1 MNLEKLVFTKDN
13 GEIVE
18 FTPDELI
25 KLQQL
30 LLTVFPNPIR
40 DVPQFVPIPYYPH
53 PFPYYNPLYNQPP
66 VITCNSNTA

>member
-18 FTPDELI
+18 FTPSELI

-30 LLTVFPNPIR
+30 LLTVFPTSIR
-40 DVPQFVPIPYYPH
+40 DVPQFVPIPYYPY
-53 PFPYYNPLYNQPP
+53 PFPYHKPLYDQFP